1 MVVSQY
7 VFQKSLIAGL
17 LQSPMA
23 IRKATNAFISSTRVS
38 DQALKNLE
46 VGEKSTEV
54 SKN

>member
-38 DQALKNLE
+38 DQALNLE